1 MPDSRSH
8 TWLVLVVLLFC
19 MAAGQD
25 ATTAGQVV
33 INNPTL
39 ENISIEWLVTG
50 DDNADGQV
58 AVRYRADTDPSFRQG
73 HALLRVPAG
82 SNSGFTWRNRHAG
95 SIMGLVPATRY
106 EIELTLTDPD
116 GGDAVVSVFA
126 ETRPVPRVAE
136 DATVT
141 NVDPTNLATAL
152 ATATPG
158 DVLLL
163 ASGTYSSFTVSNDGA
178 LGFPVTVMGADAATV
193 IVEGEVRMDG
203 RSHVWIMN
211 LTVRGQIKFN
221 SSRNIVVQGCR
232 VETARDGIVAFADG
246 TEDGYFA
253 DNTVIGP
260 TVWQESALGANGDN
274 LGEGIVV
281 TGPGNVIQN
290 NRVEGFR
297 DCISLLEDGDAQR
310 QYSIDIIG
318 NDLDRCGDDAI
329 EADFAM
335 GNVRVLRNR
344 SSNSFIA
351 WSSQPGLGGPT
362 YFIRNVA
369 FGNYFQVF
377 KPNRGSL
384 GDILYHNTG
393 VKQGDAFGVYTTDV
407 WGNCI
412 TRNNLFIGGPEEANL
427 AGFSTGPGRILDL
440 PGLDTS
446 TSSLDYDGFGS
457 QNALFDGTFGITAFN
472 GFEELRSLTTERN
485 AVQVDVTV
493 FAETFPYPSTLF
505 PAVTVPQLVL
515 AEGSVA
521 VDAGEPLLNVNDGF
535 AGTAPDLGAYEFDQ
549 TIPPYGPRTGTS
561 VCGNGA
567 VETGES
573 CDDGNRASGDGC
585 DEQCNLEGSRSA
597 APSTSFPSTS
607 SPTNLST
614 TKPSSSPP
622 QKPSPSVSPVMSS
635 TVTPSPP
642 PRLATSAPQSETP
655 IAGPTDGLTTSPES
669 TLTITPT
676 LPTPTSDA
684 VNVALSGQG
693 SAFATGLLASTL
705 LLLRLV

>member
-1 MPDSRSH
+1 M
-8 TWLVLVVLLFC
+8 
-19 MAAGQD
+19 
-25 ATTAGQVV
+25 
-33 INNPTL
+33 
-39 ENISIEWLVTG
+39 
-50 DDNADGQV
+50 
-58 AVRYRADTDPSFRQG
+58 
-73 HALLRVPAG
+73 
-82 SNSGFTWRNRHAG
+82 
-95 SIMGLVPATRY
+95 
-106 EIELTLTDPD
+106 
-116 GGDAVVSVFA
+116 
-126 ETRPVPRVAE
+126 
-136 DATVT
+136 
-141 NVDPTNLATAL
+141 
-152 ATATPG
+152 
-158 DVLLL
+158 
-163 ASGTYSSFTVSNDGA
+163 
-178 LGFPVTVMGADAATV
+178 
-193 IVEGEVRMDG
+193 
-203 RSHVWIMN
+203 
-211 LTVRGQIKFN
+211 
-221 SSRNIVVQGCR
+221 
-232 VETARDGIVAFADG
+232 
-246 TEDGYFA
+246 
-253 DNTVIGP
+253 
-260 TVWQESALGANGDN
+260 
-274 LGEGIVV
+274 
-281 TGPGNVIQN
+281 
-290 NRVEGFR
+290 
-297 DCISLLEDGDAQR
+297 
-310 QYSIDIIG
+310 
-318 NDLDRCGDDAI
+318 
-329 EADFAM
+329 
-335 GNVRVLRNR
+335 
-344 SSNSFIA
+344 
-351 WSSQPGLGGPT
+351 
-362 YFIRNVA
+362 
-369 FGNYFQVF
+369 
-377 KPNRGSL
+377 
-384 GDILYHNTG
+384 
-393 VKQGDAFGVYTTDV
+393 

-457 QNALFDGTFGITAFN
+457 QNALYDGTFGITAFN